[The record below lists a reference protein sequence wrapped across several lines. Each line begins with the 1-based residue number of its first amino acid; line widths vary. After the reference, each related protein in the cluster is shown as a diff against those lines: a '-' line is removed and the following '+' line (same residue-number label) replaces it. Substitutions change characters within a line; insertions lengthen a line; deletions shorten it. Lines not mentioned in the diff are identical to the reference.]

1 MLVELNERLANR
13 PDWWPVRSQSHTRGR
28 TRRIVFGAYSNKPSS
43 CARRFRGSQ
52 LTKQASGSIRCNW
65 LQMGHLRCK
74 LRIMPQKS
82 PFWKL
87 TQRRFIKGYTQADI
101 SRRGEQQSEV
111 PGFAPTVAANVDVS
125 TQNSALTWLGRQED
139 CISAVRRSLDR
150 RGGRMRIQRRRVFC
164 DDSRSLDVYAPAARS
179 ASGR

>member
-1 MLVELNERLANR
+1 
-13 PDWWPVRSQSHTRGR
+13 
-28 TRRIVFGAYSNKPSS
+28 
-43 CARRFRGSQ
+43 
-52 LTKQASGSIRCNW
+52 
-65 LQMGHLRCK
+65 K
-74 LRIMPQKS
+74 LRQAGRLIPVMYSTPYRNRAVMGAIHVVSLPAAVLSKS
-82 PFWKL
+82 LLLKHFPPRLGIGNEKSRFWKL
-87 TQRRFIKGYTQADI
+87 TQRRFIKGYTQAGI
-101 SRRGEQQSEV
+101 SRSGEQQSNV
-111 PGFAPTVAANVDVS
+111 TGFAPTVAANVDVS